1 LNMKKS
7 THIELT
13 VFFLLTVSIV
23 SAFQDTEENRWI
35 NVNGVGLVK
44 SAPDVAVLRLGVQ
57 TVEQNAKLSTEKNN
71 QSMNRIFEVLEE
83 EGIGRDDFE
92 TENFNIS
99 PQRQYRK
106 GGAPLIVGYQVT
118 NSLVVR
124 IYDME
129 KVGVIMQDAIE
140 AGGNHFQSLTFE
152 MKNDD
157 ELLDRA
163 RIRAMKDALKKAE
176 ILAGA
181 VNAQVGKPL
190 SIQEFAPH
198 HPPVH
203 DMRMMRAEA
212 MMDSVPVQGP
222 SELTT
227 EIRVQVKFQLN

>member
-1 LNMKKS
+1 MIKPTYIK
-7 THIELT
+7 LT
-13 VFFLLTVSIV
+13 VVFLLTVSIV

-44 SAPDVAVLRLGVQ
+44 SAPDIAVLRLGVQ
-57 TVEQNAKLSTEKNN
+57 TVEKNAKLSTEKNN
-71 QSMNRIFEVLEE
+71 QSMNRIFEVLED

-92 TENFNIS
+92 TSNFNIV

-118 NSLVVR
+118 NSLVIR
-124 IYDME
+124 IYDLE
-129 KVGVIMQDAIE
+129 KVGVIMQAAIE
-140 AGGNHFQSLTFE
+140 AGGNQFQSLTFSI
-152 MKNDD
+152 KNDA
-157 ELLDRA
+157 ELIDRA

-181 VNAQVGKPL
+181 VNAEVGVPL
-190 SIQEFAPH
+190 TIQEFAPH

-203 DMRMMRAEA
+203 DMRMMSAEA

-227 EIRVQVKFQLN
+227 EIRVQVKFQLK

>member
-1 LNMKKS
+1 MIKR
-7 THIELT
+7 TFIELT
-13 VFFLLTVSIV
+13 VGLILTASIV
-23 SAFQDTEENRWI
+23 SANQGTEENRWI
-35 NVNGVGLVK
+35 NVSGVGLVK

-57 TVEQNAKLSTEKNN
+57 TVEQNAKLSNEKNN
-71 QSMNRIFEVLEE
+71 HSMNRIFEVLEE

-92 TENFNIS
+92 TENFNIT

-118 NSLVVR
+118 NSLVIR

-129 KVGVIMQDAIE
+129 KVGVIMQAAIE
-140 AGGNHFQSLTFE
+140 AGGNQFQSLTFA

-157 ELLDRA
+157 ALIDRA
-163 RIRAMKDALKKAE
+163 RIKAMKDALKRAE

-181 VNAQVGKPL
+181 VNAEVGKPL
-190 SIQEFAPH
+190 TIQEFAPH

-203 DMRMMRAEA
+203 DMRMMRAES